1 MNLAA
6 GALPEEYASAAF
18 ALQGHQG
25 GTVPGVGIFSRRAVE
40 RLIGGLTATSLFGL
54 LEPGG
59 HSLLVKQRRAHLV
72 LSRVR
77 AIATVF
83 AVFTPLW
90 IILDLAFF
98 PWPLWGWLALGR
110 LAATAAFVWMA
121 LGSRNTDAVEP
132 AIRALVFLQLIPTVF
147 FLVAEFLLGIH
158 PTEGFARFV
167 AGGYQFLPFVMISTL
182 SVFPITL
189 LEGLLFSLPMVLAM
203 LGSVLYGQ
211 PMVLFSSTPGALW
224 LLLLLSVSATLAGMS
239 QLHFMSALVTQSAR
253 DLLTHAY
260 TRRVG
265 EELLDM
271 LFISVVRAKAHIAV
285 AFFDLDNFK
294 SINDRYGHEEGDRTL
309 QRAAE
314 ALRAITRRNDVLIR
328 WGGEELLIAMP
339 FTDCAGAR
347 VVLQRLAGSNLGL
360 RPDGKPQTASAGLSE
375 RLADDTMTWQF
386 LVEKADRRMYVAK
399 QSGKD
404 RALLCGDEVLLFESR
419 AETKT
424 PA

>member
-1 MNLAA
+1 
-6 GALPEEYASAAF
+6 
-18 ALQGHQG
+18 
-25 GTVPGVGIFSRRAVE
+25 
-40 RLIGGLTATSLFGL
+40 
-54 LEPGG
+54 
-59 HSLLVKQRRAHLV
+59 
-72 LSRVR
+72 
-77 AIATVF
+77 
-83 AVFTPLW
+83 
-90 IILDLAFF
+90 
-98 PWPLWGWLALGR
+98 
-110 LAATAAFVWMA
+110 
-121 LGSRNTDAVEP
+121 
-132 AIRALVFLQLIPTVF
+132 
-147 FLVAEFLLGIH
+147 
-158 PTEGFARFV
+158 
-167 AGGYQFLPFVMISTL
+167 
-182 SVFPITL
+182 
-189 LEGLLFSLPMVLAM
+189 
-203 LGSVLYGQ
+203 
-211 PMVLFSSTPGALW
+211 
-224 LLLLLSVSATLAGMS
+224 
-239 QLHFMSALVTQSAR
+239 
-253 DLLTHAY
+253 
-260 TRRVG
+260 
-265 EELLDM
+265 
-271 LFISVVRAKAHIAV
+271 
-285 AFFDLDNFK
+285 

>member
-1 MNLAA
+1 M
-6 GALPEEYASAAF
+6 
-18 ALQGHQG
+18 
-25 GTVPGVGIFSRRAVE
+25 PGVGIFSRRAVE

-404 RALLCGDEVLLFESR
+404 RALLCRDEVLLFESR

>member
-1 MNLAA
+1 M
-6 GALPEEYASAAF
+6 
-18 ALQGHQG
+18 
-25 GTVPGVGIFSRRAVE
+25 PGVGIFSRRAVE